1 MMKTEA
7 MDRNKN
13 GERHG
18 EGEQLQ
24 VRERGKKVGSRKRG
38 NEREEDAE
46 E

>member
-7 MDRNKN
+7 MGRNKN
-13 GERHG
+13 GERRG

-24 VRERGKKVGSRKRG
+24 VRKRGKKEGNRKRG

>member
-7 MDRNKN
+7 MGRNKN

-24 VRERGKKVGSRKRG
+24 VRKRG